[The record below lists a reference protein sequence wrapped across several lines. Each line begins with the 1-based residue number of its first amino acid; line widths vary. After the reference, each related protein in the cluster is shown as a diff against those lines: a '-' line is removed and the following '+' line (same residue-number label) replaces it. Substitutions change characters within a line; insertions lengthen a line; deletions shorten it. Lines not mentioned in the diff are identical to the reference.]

1 MIKKAMI
8 LAAGFGKR
16 INPLTLKCPKPLLKI
31 GKETLLSNTLKFII
45 KFGIDEVIINTHYL
59 SDQIVDYIK
68 NNKFKINIKIENEKD
83 EILDTGG
90 GILNSIHH
98 FSDNP
103 FLVINPDTIWNSNYL
118 KELKLAEKIFFKN
131 KKNKCLLL
139 LVNKNKSFDPS
150 FSGDFNVE
158 NKLIN
163 RKNLS
168 NLKYI
173 YTGAQI
179 IKPEAFNNSNERI
192 FSINKVW
199 DKLIKNKEL
208 TGIESNINFLH
219 ISNLDIYKVL
229 AEKYLHVE

>member
-31 GKETLLSNTLKFII
+31 GKETLLSNTLKFIT
-45 KFGIDEVIINTHYL
+45 KFGIDEAIINTHYL

-68 NNKFKINIKIENEKD
+68 NNKFEINIKIENEKD

-90 GILNSIHH
+90 GILNAIHH
-98 FSDNP
+98 FSNDP
-103 FLVINPDTIWNSNYL
+103 FLVINPDTIWNTNYL
-118 KELKLAEKIFFKN
+118 NELKLAERLFFES

-139 LVNKNKSFDPS
+139 IVNKNKSFDPS
-150 FSGDFNVE
+150 FLGDFNIE

-163 RKNLS
+163 RRNLN
-168 NLKYI
+168 NLTYI

-179 IKPEAFNNSNERI
+179 IKPEVFDSSNERI

-199 DKLIKNKEL
+199 DKLIKDKEL
-208 TGIESNINFLH
+208 RGIESNINFLH
-219 ISNLDIYKVL
+219 ISNLNVYKVL
-229 AEKYLHVE
+229 AEKYLHIK

>member
-118 KELKLAEKIFFKN
+118 KELKLAEKIFFEN

-158 NKLIN
+158 NQLIN

-208 TGIESNINFLH
+208 TGIESDINFLH